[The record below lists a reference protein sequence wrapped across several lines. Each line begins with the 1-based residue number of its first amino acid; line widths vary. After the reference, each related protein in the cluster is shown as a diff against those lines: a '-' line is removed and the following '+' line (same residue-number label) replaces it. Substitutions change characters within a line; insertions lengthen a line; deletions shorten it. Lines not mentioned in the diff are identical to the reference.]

1 MPASISKEKAYSE
14 IKALVDKFESL
25 DDHQRRRYNEPNT
38 RKDFVMPLFRALGW
52 DVEDAAEV
60 SEEEKVSRGRVDYA
74 FRLRGIPCFF
84 LEAKAIPVDLDEA
97 RWAVQAI
104 TYAYNKGVTWAVL
117 TDFEGLKVFNVD
129 WDVPEVMRSRFLDL
143 TYRDYV
149 EDFDKLWWLSKES
162 FLENRLAKEAAKVGA
177 ARKRVPVGE
186 RLYGQFREWR
196 ELLFKYLFKYNR
208 DRTLRD
214 IDEAIQR
221 ILDRLIFIR
230 TCEDR
235 GIEEPVLLPLLR
247 QWKARAIKRDLW
259 DELKETF
266 KHFDMVYNSRL
277 FQPHL
282 CDLLEC
288 EATPFET
295 VLQELYSRE
304 SEVVRYDFSA
314 IGVDVLG
321 RVYEQYLGHVARVAQ
336 VVAEEEAKRRSL
348 MAHLPSLAPK
358 PELTI
363 ELAAK
368 KIKRKEHG
376 IYYTPQFVVD
386 YIAEHTVEAFL
397 RDCTKEQA
405 ERVRI
410 LDPACGSGSFLLT
423 AYERLMKYFAEL
435 QQLPVLPQKERLE
448 ILTRS
453 IYGVDLDAQAVE
465 IAQLNLLLKALEEP
479 ALLPDLSENIRRG
492 NSLISG
498 GADELREYF
507 GDEWEGK
514 RPFNWEQ
521 EVPEIMADGGFDIV
535 IGNPPY
541 LGFQSFKED
550 KPYLRSHY
558 LSAVGRFDV
567 YLPFIERGIAL
578 LRNGGLLGFI
588 CPINFTKRG
597 YGRRLRKFLRNN
609 VTIMSV
615 VDFQDVQIFEGAL
628 NYTGIFIFEK
638 SPPQKQSEF
647 YYVSRSIEGD
657 GFHVRQ
663 ATLTDEAW
671 IFRNPTAEELIQK
684 VKNQRIATL
693 GELTVGISEGIVTGK
708 NDVFLLEQSQVD
720 SLGLESEIVKPC
732 LRGRQIRRYLVETP
746 TEFVVYPYSS
756 AAGETRVIPP
766 SEMRSKHSHVWN
778 YLLSQQKNL
787 AGRPYFERSSKAWY
801 ELWCQRNINQQNA
814 MKILVPELS
823 DSNRFAL
830 ADEHLFYG
838 DTVCGITLEEL
849 VPESILYVLGVLNSR
864 LIEYFYKQ
872 TTVPKANKFYI
883 YKTMFLKGIPIRR
896 INFDDPEEKAMHD
909 QMVRLVERML
919 ELHRRKV
926 ELRDTLTEELREVE
940 REIERMDGQIDA
952 LVYELY
958 GLTEKEIAL
967 IEGAGEAR

>member
-1 MPASISKEKAYSE
+1 MSSYQAARRQVEKLVARYEALDSRQRQGYSE
-14 IKALVDKFESL
+14 A
-25 DDHQRRRYNEPNT
+25 HT
-38 RKDFVMPLFRALGW
+38 RQDFIEPLFQALGW
-52 DVEDAAEV
+52 DVHDSREV
-60 SEEEKVSRGRVDYA
+60 SEEEQVSRERVDYA
-74 FRLRGIPCFF
+74 FRLRGVPCFF

-104 TYAYNKGVTWAVL
+104 TYAYNKGVPWAVL
-117 TDFEGLKVFNVD
+117 TDFEGLKVFNAE
-129 WDVPEVMRSRFLDL
+129 WDEPEVMRCRFLDL

-162 FLENRLAKEAAKVGA
+162 FLKSRLAKEAAKVGA

-186 RLYGQFREWR
+186 RLYSQFREWR
-196 ELLFKYLFKYNR
+196 ELLFKYLFKYNK
-208 DRTLRD
+208 DCSLRD

-247 QWKARAIKRDLW
+247 QWKARATRRDLW
-259 DELKETF
+259 DELKGTF
-266 KHFDMVYNSRL
+266 QHFDVAYNSRL

-282 CDLLEC
+282 CDALQC

-295 VLQELYSRE
+295 ILQELYSRE
-304 SEVVRYDFSA
+304 GEVVRYDFSA

-348 MAHLPSLAPK
+348 MKHLPGLAPK

-368 KIKRKEHG
+368 KIKRKERG

-386 YIAEHTVEAFL
+386 YIVGHTLGAFL
-397 RDCTKEQA
+397 KGCSQDRAKQV
-405 ERVRI
+405 RV
-410 LDPACGSGSFLLT
+410 LDPACGSGSFLIT
-423 AYERLMKYFAEL
+423 AYERLMGYFTEL
-435 QQLPVLPQKERLE
+435 QQLAVLPQEERLE

-479 ALLPDLSENIRRG
+479 VLLPDLSDNIRRG

-498 GADELREYF
+498 GEDELREYF
-507 GDEWEGK
+507 GDDWEEK
-514 RPFNWEQ
+514 RPFNWER
-521 EVPEIMADGGFDIV
+521 EFPGIMTDGGFDIV

-541 LGFQSFKED
+541 IGFQSFRDD
-550 KPYLRSHY
+550 KPYLKSHY
-558 LSAVGRFDV
+558 ISAVGRFDV

-578 LRNGGLLGFI
+578 LRNDGLLGFI
-588 CPINFTKRG
+588 CPTNFAKRG
-597 YGRRLRKFLRNN
+597 HGRRLREFLREN
-609 VTIMSV
+609 VTIMNV

-628 NYTGIFIFEK
+628 NYTGIFIFK
-638 SPPQKQSEF
+638 KTSPQKKSEF
-647 YYVSRSIEGD
+647 YYVSRSTEGD
-657 GFHVRQ
+657 GFYIRQ

-671 IFRNPTAEELIQK
+671 VFRNPTAEELIQK

-708 NDVFLLEQSQVD
+708 NDVFLLEQNQVD
-720 SLGLESEIVKPC
+720 SLGLEPEIVKAC

-756 AAGETRVIPP
+756 VVGETKVIPP
-766 SEMRSKHSHVWN
+766 SEMRLKYPRVWD

-801 ELWCQRNINQQNA
+801 ELWCERDINQQNA
-814 MKILVPELS
+814 VKILVPELA

-830 ADEHLFYG
+830 AGKHLFYG
-838 DTVCGITLEEL
+838 DTICGITLDES
-849 VPESILYVLGVLNSR
+849 VPESIFYVLGVLNSR

-872 TTVPKANKFYI
+872 TTVPKANRFYI

-896 INFDDPEEKAMHD
+896 IDFDNPEDVAMHEE
-909 QMVRLVERML
+909 MVRLVERML
-919 ELHRRKV
+919 ELHRRKAA
-926 ELRDTLTEELREVE
+926 LHDTPTEELRELE
-940 REIERMDGQIDA
+940 REIERTDGEIDA
-952 LVYELY
+952 LVYRLY
-958 GLTEKEIAL
+958 GLTEEEIAVV
-967 IEGAGEAR
+967 EGRNR